1 MSQVRAVAQ
10 PAAVEMRGVAKAF
23 GACVANRDVTIR
35 VERGT
40 VHAVVGENGAGKS
53 TCMKMLYGLY
63 RPDCGEILIHGKA
76 RAWRS
81 PRDAIAAGLGMV
93 HQHFML
99 AGPYTGLDNIILG
112 DEPSQGFWRWLPAA
126 WRPIDRSQ
134 ARRRLQELMAAY
146 HLQVDLDVPVETL
159 PVGVQQRLE
168 ILKLLY
174 RGVDILIL
182 DEPTA
187 VLTPQ
192 EVDEFFTNL
201 CRLKDQGKT
210 IIVITHKLG
219 EVLRYADDVTVL
231 RRGATVA
238 ERPVA
243 GMTAPELAELMV
255 GRVVH
260 LQVAPPPSPKLGAE
274 QLRLAKVT
282 MGQRG
287 EKPKLADLSLVVR
300 SGEIVGIAGIEGNGQ
315 SDLLRLLLDP
325 GRYLHRAS
333 LGQRITAKGEINVLG
348 RDVSSFRAKALRAL
362 GLGVVPEDR
371 CQQGLLLSQ
380 SLWTN
385 FLLGVQRMPRFG
397 RFGFIRRRQV
407 TSALAAAIKAFDVRP
422 ADQQQIAS
430 GLSGGNQQ
438 KLIIAREFIGDPR
451 LFICAQPTR
460 GVDVGSIEFIHQ
472 RILDARAGGTAVLLI
487 SSALEEVM
495 ALADRILVFYD
506 GKIVQEFRRGEAD
519 EARIGHFMGGGSR
532 GDD

>member
-1 MSQVRAVAQ
+1 
-10 PAAVEMRGVAKAF
+10 
-23 GACVANRDVTIR
+23 
-35 VERGT
+35 
-40 VHAVVGENGAGKS
+40 
-53 TCMKMLYGLY
+53 
-63 RPDCGEILIHGKA
+63 
-76 RAWRS
+76 
-81 PRDAIAAGLGMV
+81 
-93 HQHFML
+93 
-99 AGPYTGLDNIILG
+99 
-112 DEPSQGFWRWLPAA
+112 
-126 WRPIDRSQ
+126 
-134 ARRRLQELMAAY
+134 
-146 HLQVDLDVPVETL
+146 
-159 PVGVQQRLE
+159 
-168 ILKLLY
+168 
-174 RGVDILIL
+174 
-182 DEPTA
+182 
-187 VLTPQ
+187 
-192 EVDEFFTNL
+192 
-201 CRLKDQGKT
+201 
-210 IIVITHKLG
+210 
-219 EVLRYADDVTVL
+219 
-231 RRGATVA
+231 
-238 ERPVA
+238 
-243 GMTAPELAELMV
+243 
-255 GRVVH
+255 VH

-487 SSALEEVM
+487 SSTLEEVM

-519 EARIGHFMGGGSR
+519 EAKIGHFMGGGSR